1 MVVFEKQFLFEKIF
15 FGVENFRN
23 PKMFSYFWVF
33 RKMQFCGFFRKNISS
48 ENRAMKKIQQ
58 KVFGCNFL
66 LREYFLMN
74 PKAKEAA

>member
-1 MVVFEKQFLFEKIF
+1 MLPQTQMFFEKLF
-15 FGVENFRN
+15 FGVEIFQHPRIFSCFSVFGKCNF
-23 PKMFSYFWVF
+23 VD
-33 RKMQFCGFFRKNISS
+33 FFKKNISS
-48 ENRAMKKIQQ
+48 ENQAMKKIQL